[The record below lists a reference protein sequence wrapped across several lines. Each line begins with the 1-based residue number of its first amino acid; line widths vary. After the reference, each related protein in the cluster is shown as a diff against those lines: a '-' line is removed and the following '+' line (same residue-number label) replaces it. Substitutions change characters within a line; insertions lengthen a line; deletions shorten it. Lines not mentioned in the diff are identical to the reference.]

1 MDDKESKI
9 MEDWIIPCNPETYDL
24 FGAFDSLQTVDWRQ
38 RAKSKVW
45 RALMRLATV
54 CEWQNSLL

>member
-1 MDDKESKI
+1 

-38 RAKSKVW
+38 RAKSMETSYPIAGFKQ
-45 RALMRLATV
+45 TG
-54 CEWQNSLL
+54 